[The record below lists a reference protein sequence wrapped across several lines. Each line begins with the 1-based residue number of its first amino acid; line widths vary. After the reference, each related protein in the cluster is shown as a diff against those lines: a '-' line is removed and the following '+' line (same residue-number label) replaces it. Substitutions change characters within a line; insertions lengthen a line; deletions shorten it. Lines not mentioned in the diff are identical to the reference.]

1 MDRER
6 IIFKPDPWIKW
17 APLPVSWILSFLI
30 LTIVFSENDSNT
42 LYNEAA
48 RHGPRLRPL
57 KNEVRGLSYI
67 RWDTQEDHRPIY
79 SVCFDNL
86 RVENNDL
93 GIFKTALHK
102 VAKIRGLK
110 LELYRHNSPEAA
122 STSTTDIYSV
132 YGDLSTDAGVS
143 VLVQIKELLPMLTA
157 PRRGWRIGNI
167 HLGNVS
173 EVCVD
178 DFDYRVLGDDDVY
191 FGVQSSRAMVSYR
204 WSDILLRGRVKIR
217 IADGSTLE
225 SNYIKWDVK
234 KRHFSVKGVYVLN
247 RSGTVTTG
255 KGICLDA
262 QFNNVRP
269 QNAKATKKENKECY
283 ARL

>member
-30 LTIVFSENDSNT
+30 LIIVFSDDDLSTSHNG
-42 LYNEAA
+42 AA
-48 RHGPRLRPL
+48 NLGPELRPL

-67 RWDTQEDHRPIY
+67 RWDTKENHRPIY
-79 SVCFDNL
+79 SVYFDNL

-102 VAKIRGLK
+102 VARIRDLK
-110 LELYRHNSPEAA
+110 LELYRHTSPEAA
-122 STSTTDIYSV
+122 TARTNDIFSV
-132 YGDLSTDAGVS
+132 YGDLSTGAGAS
-143 VLVQIKELLPMLTA
+143 ILAQIKELLPALTA

-173 EVCVD
+173 EVYVNN
-178 DFDYRVLGDDDVY
+178 FDYRVLCDGDLY

-204 WSDILLRGRVKIR
+204 WSDMLLRGRVTIR

-225 SNYIKWDVK
+225 SNYVKWDVK
-234 KRHFSVKGVYVLN
+234 KRHFSVNGVYVLN

-255 KGICLDA
+255 KDICVDA
-262 QFNNVRP
+262 QFNDVRP
-269 QNAKATKKENKECY
+269 QNAKAREKENKECF
-283 ARL
+283 AKL

>member
-6 IIFKPDPWIKW
+6 IIFKPDPWTKW
-17 APLPVSWILSFLI
+17 APLPVSWMLSFLI
-30 LTIVFSENDSNT
+30 LIVVFSESDLNL
-42 LYNEAA
+42 LYDEAA
-48 RHGPRLRPL
+48 SHEPELRPL

-67 RWDTQEDHRPIY
+67 RWDTQENYRPLY
-79 SVCFDNL
+79 SVYFENL
-86 RVENNDL
+86 RVENNNL
-93 GIFKTALHK
+93 GVFKTALHK
-102 VAKIRGLK
+102 VVKIRGLE
-110 LELYRHNSPEAA
+110 LALYRHTSPAATSA
-122 STSTTDIYSV
+122 STPDVYSV
-132 YGDLSTDAGVS
+132 YGDLSTGTGAS
-143 VLVQIKELLPMLTA
+143 ILARIKELLPTLTA

-167 HLGNVS
+167 HVGNVS

-247 RSGTVTTG
+247 RGGTVTTG

-262 QFNNVRP
+262 QFNNVGP
-269 QNAKATKKENKECY
+269 QNAKAPEKENKECY